1 MEVRTL
7 TQIRIEFSRFSAF
20 YSPLIGTIAAGFLEE
35 EGLEPEYRV
44 SPPGKSAIASLLD
57 GTSDVV
63 QSAPAQGFLVLE
75 RGGKPDFAH
84 FAQINE
90 MDGFFIA
97 AREPDPDFSWSK
109 LAGEKVLVDHFGQPL
124 AMFKYACHKS
134 GLDYAAID
142 AVDAGDVDSMD
153 AAFRAGEGVYI
164 HQQGPA
170 PQQLEHDGV
179 GHVVASVGAAIG
191 PCAFSSLA
199 GMRDWLETDTAA
211 AFMRAYRKS
220 RAWVND
226 TPAAEIAR
234 AEKEFFPDIHTT
246 VLTDTIAF
254 YQGLGCWTPHVEIT
268 PEAYEATQDVFLH
281 AGLITR
287 KHPYEE
293 VVSPPPPA

>member
-1 MEVRTL
+1 M

-75 RGGKPDFAH
+75 RGEKPDFAH

-90 MDGFFIA
+90 MDGFLIA

-134 GLDYAAID
+134 GLDYASID

-153 AAFRAGEGVYI
+153 VAFRAGEGTYI

-199 GMRDWLETDTAA
+199 GMRDWLETDMAA

-246 VLTDTIAF
+246 VLIDTIAF